1 MFRIFAKRTDTQQS
15 SPRRSVYSVAALVL
29 FAFATLAF
37 TSAAH
42 AQYRTSIQGVVTDP
56 DGAVVPGARL
66 TLKDAATNATIV
78 RTSDSAGVFNFN
90 ALPAD
95 VFTLT
100 VDHAGFKTKVLS
112 NLQLIPE
119 QPNSVTVKL
128 TLGAVDTSVTVDA
141 STEPALDTAT
151 SNIGTTISTNDIQHM
166 PSSNRDVFTLT
177 QLAPGTISDGSQGAG
192 GGVYNAPGNQG
203 PGGSGNGGNT
213 PTENGPQS
221 NANGGQYETNSINID
236 GISTVSAV
244 WGGTTII
251 TPDQDAISNV
261 RVITNDYDAENGRFS
276 GAVTQ
281 VTSKSGTNQVHGS
294 LFIDIHRPGLNA
306 YSHDLTTA
314 SGLYTG
320 QRNNSRY
327 NQYGGSIGGPIWKN
341 KVFAF
346 FDYETSP
353 LKSTNTGT
361 AFYET
366 SYIDALRT
374 SAGVGSI
381 ASTYLGFPNSPV
393 LTTGI
398 IPTTCNTIGY
408 SLPNHADDT
417 TRCRTVTG
425 GLDIGSPLIHQAVGT
440 QDLSGTANN
449 NLVGVG
455 NGLDGNPDIAEYATS
470 SPFSSYFHQYNGRLD
485 ADVTKADHLSF
496 TIFWTPQGNTS
507 FNGGRGYDIFHHDQ
521 INDAFTVI
529 YNHTFSP
536 TFLNEARANAAGWRW
551 NEIASN
557 PQEPVGLPHDNIDQI
572 GNVTIGQFGPN
583 LGSDLNQWTYSY
595 KDVATKVLGQ
605 QTIKFGGEY
614 TNLHYL
620 NNPTYNDAP
629 NYSFYNLWDFL
640 NDAPSQES
648 GTFQSTTGLPGVAR
662 QDDRENLFGAFFQD
676 DWKVKP
682 NITVNFGIRYS
693 YFGPL
698 YTKQNNVGVAS
709 LGTGSAAYTG
719 LTVKQG
725 GNVWNAQKGNFGPQI
740 GFNWSPTYFK
750 NKFVVRGGYGLS
762 YNQEEIAISAN
773 GGGNPPSN
781 SYSSFSYS
789 TPQNA
794 GATGPFI
801 SYGISSSP
809 TNLNGYAPNPHT
821 ISSFNAAGLP
831 TTGGDF
837 ITLYPSHLPTQYAH
851 HFSLDT
857 ETNLGYNVVLSL
869 GYQGSTSHHLI
880 MQANANAYALSQG
893 FALNPLVTNLDY
905 YGSYGASNNN
915 AFLAGIK
922 HSFAHHF
929 SAEGQF
935 MWAKAMDN
943 GSGPYEEPNY
953 SPSGLNYA
961 YGRSDFNVGK
971 SFKAFGTWQPVIF
984 KGDNRLLEKVAG
996 GWSLSGIFNFHTGF
1010 PWTAQYNT
1018 PQSLYCQTC
1027 GYSGLQPRYLG
1038 GAGKSTS
1045 NSAFETGSNY
1055 PGITST
1061 VLAPTAT
1068 VNGSTGTT
1076 VAYTNKYFAV
1086 PNYQSAITWSNPN
1099 GNVLSNNV
1107 ALPPLPGMAR
1117 NSYNGANYKN
1127 FDASAS
1133 KDFGLPHIPGIGNDA
1148 KLEVGVTALNLFN
1161 ITNLNTQNIIND
1173 VTNANF
1179 GTINAS
1185 ASNSVLGGRQVTFH
1199 GRFTF

>member
-1 MFRIFAKRTDTQQS
+1 MYKIFCGFRSQS
-15 SPRRSVYSVAALVL
+15 SQGLSLRWMMVRVAMVAVFGLL
-29 FAFATLAF
+29 FTAAAF
-37 TSAAH
+37 

-56 DGAVVPGARL
+56 DGAVIPGATL
-66 TLKDAATNATIV
+66 TLKDQANNSTVT
-78 RTSDSAGVFNFN
+78 RTSDADGVYNFN

-95 VFTLT
+95 KFTLT
-100 VDHAGFKTKVLS
+100 VEKTGFKKQVLN
-112 NLQLIPE
+112 NLELIPE

-128 TLGAVDTSVTVDA
+128 QLGGVDTSVTVDA

-151 SNIGTTISTNDIQHM
+151 SSIGTTITNNDIQHM

-221 NANGGQYETNSINID
+221 NANGGQYETNGITID

-261 RVITNDYDAENGRFS
+261 RVVTNNYDAENGRFS
-276 GAVTQ
+276 GALTQ

-294 LFIDIHRPGLNA
+294 AFIDIHRPGLNA
-306 YSHDLTTA
+306 YSHSLTTA
-314 SGLYTG
+314 SGVYTG

-366 SYIDALRT
+366 SYIDALKAG
-374 SAGVGSI
+374 AGVGPI
-381 ASTYLGFPNSPV
+381 ASTYLSFPNSPV
-393 LTTGI
+393 LATSI
-398 IPTTCNTIGY
+398 IPTTCKTIGY
-408 SLPNHADDT
+408 NLTGGADDT
-417 TRCRTVTG
+417 TRCRTVNG
-425 GLDIGSPLIHQAVGT
+425 GLDIGSPLVKQAVGT
-440 QDLSGTANN
+440 QDQTGTVNN
-449 NLVGVG
+449 NLVGIG
-455 NGLDGNPDIAEYATS
+455 GGFDGNPDIAEYATS

-485 ADVTKADHLSF
+485 ADLTKADHVSF
-496 TIFWTPQGNTS
+496 AIFWTPQGSTS

-529 YNHTFSP
+529 YNHTFSS

-583 LGSDLNQWTYSY
+583 LGSDLNQWTYGY

-629 NYSFYNLWDFL
+629 NYSFYNIWDFL

-648 GTFQSTTGLPGVAR
+648 GTFQSKTGLPGVAR
-662 QDDRENLFGAFFQD
+662 EDDRENIFGAFFQD
-676 DWKVKP
+676 DWKIKP
-682 NITVNFGIRYS
+682 NLTLNVGLRYS

-709 LGTGSAAYTG
+709 FGSGSSAYTG
-719 LTVKQG
+719 LSVTQG
-725 GNVWNAQKGNFGPQI
+725 GNVWTPQKGNFGPQI
-740 GFNWSPTYFK
+740 GFNWSPTYFH

-781 SYSSFSYS
+781 SQASFAYSSPSN
-789 TPQNA
+789 P

-809 TNLNGYAPNPHT
+809 TNLYGYAPNPHA
-821 ISSFNAAGLP
+821 ISGFNSAGLP
-831 TTGGDF
+831 TSGGDF
-837 ITLYPSHLPTQYAH
+837 ITVYPSHMPTQYAH
-851 HFSLDT
+851 HYSLDT

-869 GYQGSTSHHLI
+869 GYQGSSSHHLI
-880 MQANANAYALSQG
+880 IQANANAYALSQG
-893 FALNPLVTNLDY
+893 FALNPLVTNIDY
-905 YGSYGASNNN
+905 YGNSGASNNN
-915 AFLAGIK
+915 AFLASLK
-922 HSFAHHF
+922 HQFSHHF

-953 SPSGLNYA
+953 SPSGLYYA

-984 KGDNRLLEKVAG
+984 KGDHGWLEKVAG
-996 GWSLSGIFNFHTGF
+996 GWSLSGIFNGHTGF
-1010 PWTAQYNT
+1010 PWTATYNT

-1027 GYSGLQPRYLG
+1027 GYSGLQPASLG
-1038 GAGKSTS
+1038 GAGHSTS
-1045 NSAFETGSNY
+1045 NSALESGSNY
-1055 PGITST
+1055 TGINTTSAT
-1061 VLAPTAT
+1061 QTAT
-1068 VNGSTGTT
+1068 VNGTSGVP

-1086 PNYQSAITWSNPN
+1086 PNFQSAITWSNPN
-1099 GNVLSNNV
+1099 GNVLSTNV
-1107 ALPPLPGMAR
+1107 ALPPRPGLQR
-1117 NSYNGANYKN
+1117 NSFNGANYKD
-1127 FDASAS
+1127 FDASMS
-1133 KDFGLPHIPGIGNDA
+1133 KDFGLPHIRGIGSDA
-1148 KLEVGVTALNLFN
+1148 KFEIGATALNLFN

-1173 VTNANF
+1173 ITNPNF
-1179 GTINAS
+1179 GTINSS